1 MHYYFLVFPLSTV
14 GLDPSNLLVLAS
26 TSVLMLGRRAL
37 ALTAPYAAVV
47 ASLSRR
53 RSVMR
58 RLLPHGLDV
67 TTYDG

>member
-1 MHYYFLVFPLSTV
+1 
-14 GLDPSNLLVLAS
+14 
-26 TSVLMLGRRAL
+26 MLGRRAL

>member
-1 MHYYFLVFPLSTV
+1 
-14 GLDPSNLLVLAS
+14 
-26 TSVLMLGRRAL
+26 MLGRRAL
-37 ALTAPYAAVV
+37 VVTAPYAAV

-53 RSVMR
+53 RNVIL